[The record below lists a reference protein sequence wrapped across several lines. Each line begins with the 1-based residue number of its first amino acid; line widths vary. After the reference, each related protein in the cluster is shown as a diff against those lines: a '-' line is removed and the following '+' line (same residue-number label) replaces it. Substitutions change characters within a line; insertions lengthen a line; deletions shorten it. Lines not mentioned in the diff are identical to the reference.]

1 MGDLPNEGSKARVAR
16 HRVRRSASGLR
27 RVEVTVPAG
36 DAMLIRTAAAA
47 FRQGGEEA
55 HRLREALAPALST
68 ARTGKELVA
77 FLRASPLVGEELDF
91 ERDKSAGRPVDFDAW
106 RS

>member
-1 MGDLPNEGSKARVAR
+1 MAENQSGDGSKTRVAR
-16 HRVRRSASGLR
+16 HRVKRSAGGLR

-36 DAMLIRTAAAA
+36 DAMLIRAAAAA
-47 FRQGGEEA
+47 FRQGGDEG
-55 HRLREALAPALST
+55 HRLREALAPMLST

-91 ERDKSAGRPVDFDAW
+91 ERDLSAGRVADLD
-106 RS
+106 